1 LDIDDDLMIALMAR
15 HEGRSKTEAVER
27 AIADHLR
34 RDAIDALLEM
44 AGTLEIEDVS
54 SDRGIDRTT

>member
-1 LDIDDDLMIALMAR
+1 MTALMAR
-15 HEGRSKTEAVER
+15 HEGLSKTHAVER

-54 SDRGIDRTT
+54 IDRGIDRTT